1 MSAAAPVRVLLVEDD
16 TGIGRMLERS
26 LQSEGYAVDWARDL
40 KGAIEAAR
48 GTLYDLVLLDRT
60 LPDGD
65 GAEFCR
71 ALRRFGSQAPICML
85 TAREALEDKLE
96 GFDAGAD
103 DYVTKPFELDE
114 LLARLAALRRR
125 SGRIVHSAVLSPERR
140 ALRYGPQ
147 QVFFTGREWP
157 ILALLFAHEGEP
169 VSRERLIAEAWQ
181 SEGEVTPNSV
191 DVYIGY
197 IRRKLSGAGI
207 PLRIET
213 VRAVG
218 FVLKQ

>member
-1 MSAAAPVRVLLVEDD
+1 MSGSAPVRVLLVEDD
-16 TGIGRMLERS
+16 TGIGRMLERG

-40 KGAIEAAR
+40 KGAIDAAR
-48 GTLYDLVLLDRT
+48 SSTHDLVLLDRT

-71 ALRRFGSQAPICML
+71 ALRRFGSNAPICML

-103 DYVTKPFELDE
+103 DYVTKPFELEE
-114 LLARLAALRRR
+114 LLARLVALRRR
-125 SGRIVHSAVLSPERR
+125 IGSTTHSPVLSPERR
-140 ALRYGPQ
+140 TLLFGPQ
-147 QVFFTGREWP
+147 KLVFTAREWP
-157 ILALLFAHEGEP
+157 IFTLLFEHEGEI
-169 VSRERLIAEAWQ
+169 VSRERLIAEAWH
-181 SEGEVTPNSV
+181 SEGEVTLNSV
-191 DVYIGY
+191 DVYVGY

-213 VRAVG
+213 ARGVG
-218 FVLKQ
+218 FVLKR